1 MSSVALVGI
10 AKSFGRRPALE
21 AVDLEIADGEF
32 MVVVGPSGCGK
43 STLLRIVAGLE
54 QPDRGN
60 VVIGGERVTQRP
72 PARRGVAMVFQS
84 YALYPHMTAFDNM
97 SFGLEQ
103 TRTSRAEIERKVRW
117 AADILRIS
125 HLLDR
130 KPRELSGGER
140 QRVAIGRAITR
151 EPGVFLL
158 DEPLSNLDAGLRG
171 HMRAELIEL
180 HRSLK
185 VTTIHVTHDQVEAM
199 TLADRIAVMREG
211 RIEQVGAPLDLYR
224 RPANRFVG
232 SFIGAPQMNFIP
244 VELRGYADGAL
255 VVGLPGGAELRM
267 PIKAEPRLSPTESI
281 AAGLEI
287 GVRPEHLIASEGRQ
301 ADLAGRIRLVEHLGS
316 ATLLHVRCPEMEAE
330 LRIQLPGIAL
340 WQMGQQ
346 IAVEV
351 PVAHCTIFDAA
362 GLAVAHGD

>member
-10 AKSFGRRPALE
+10 AKSFGRRPALD
-21 AVDLEIADGEF
+21 AIHLEIAEGEF
-32 MVVVGPSGCGK
+32 VVVVGPSGCGK

-54 QPDRGN
+54 QPDRGE
-60 VVIGGERVTQRP
+60 VFIGGERVTQRP
-72 PARRGVAMVFQS
+72 PAGRGVAMVFQS
-84 YALYPHMTAFDNM
+84 YALYPHMTAFENM

-103 TRTSRAEIERKVRW
+103 ARAGRAEIDRRVGR

-199 TLADRIAVMREG
+199 TLADRIAVLHEG
-211 RIEQVGAPLDLYR
+211 RVEQVGPPLTLYR

-244 VELRGYADGAL
+244 VELRGDANGAL
-255 VVGLPGGAELRM
+255 VVGLPGGAELHM
-267 PIKAEPRLSPTESI
+267 PIEAEPRISSTQSL
-281 AAGLEI
+281 AAGLEL
-287 GVRPEHLIASEGRQ
+287 GVRPEHLSACERGE
-301 ADLAGRIRLVEHLGS
+301 ADLTGRIRLVEHLGS
-316 ATLLHVRCPEMEAE
+316 TTLLHVRCPRMETDI
-330 LRIQLPGIAL
+330 RVQLHGTASWQAGQEIA
-340 WQMGQQ
+340 
-346 IAVEV
+346 IEV
-351 PVAHCTIFDAA
+351 PAAQCTLFNAA
-362 GLAVAHGD
+362 GVAIAHGD

>member
-10 AKSFGRRPALE
+10 GKSFGRRPALE
-21 AVDLEIADGEF
+21 AIDLEIADGEF

-54 QPDRGN
+54 QPDRGD

-103 TRTSRAEIERKVRW
+103 ARTSRAEIERKVRW

-151 EPGVFLL
+151 QPGVFLL
-158 DEPLSNLDAGLRG
+158 DEPLSNLDAALRG

-180 HRSLK
+180 HRSLE

-211 RIEQVGAPLDLYR
+211 RIEQVGPPLSLYR

-244 VELRGYADGAL
+244 VELLGYADGAL
-255 VVGLPGGAELRM
+255 VVRLPGGAELPM
-267 PIKAEPRLSPTESI
+267 TIEAEPRLSPAAPVE
-281 AAGLEI
+281 AGLEV
-287 GVRPEHLIASEGRQ
+287 GVRPEHLIASERGR
-301 ADLAGRIRLVEHLGS
+301 ADLAGRIRLVEHLGGT
-316 ATLLHVRCPEMEAE
+316 TLLHVRCAGMEAD
-330 LRIQLPGIAL
+330 LRIQLQGTASCQAGQEIA
-340 WQMGQQ
+340 
-346 IAVEV
+346 IEV
-351 PVAHCTIFDAA
+351 PTAQCTIFDAA
-362 GLAVAHGD
+362 GLAIAHGG

>member
-1 MSSVALVGI
+1 MSSVALVEI
-10 AKSFGRRPALE
+10 AKSFGRQPAL
-21 AVDLEIADGEF
+21 VGIDLEIADGEF

-43 STLLRIVAGLE
+43 STLLRIVAGLA
-54 QPDRGN
+54 QPDRGD
-60 VVIGGERVTQRP
+60 VVIGGERVTHWP

-103 TRTSRAEIERKVRW
+103 ARASRAEIDRKVRW

-125 HLLDR
+125 HLLER

-180 HRSLK
+180 HRRLK

-211 RIEQVGAPLDLYR
+211 RIEQVGPPLSLYR
-224 RPANRFVG
+224 RPVNRFVG
-232 SFIGAPQMNFIP
+232 SFIGAPQMNFIA
-244 VELRGYADGAL
+244 VELRGYADGVL

-267 PIKAEPRLSPTESI
+267 PIEPEHRFAPAASVE
-281 AAGLEI
+281 AGLEI
-287 GVRPEHLIASEGRQ
+287 GVRPEHLIASNGGK

-316 ATLLHVRCPEMEAE
+316 ATLLHVRCPGIEADV
-330 LRIQLPGIAL
+330 RIQLPGIVS
-340 WQMGQQ
+340 WQAGQE
-346 IAVEV
+346 IAIEV
-351 PVAHCTIFDAA
+351 PAAQCTIFAA
-362 GLAVAHGD
+362 GVAIAHGG

>member
-10 AKSFGRRPALE
+10 TKSFGRRPALQ
-21 AVDLEIADGEF
+21 AIDLEIADGEF

-54 QPDRGN
+54 QPDRGD
-60 VVIGGERVTQRP
+60 VVIGGERVTHSP

-84 YALYPHMTAFDNM
+84 YALYPHMTAFENM

-103 TRTSRAEIERKVRW
+103 ARAGRAEIERKVRW
-117 AADILRIS
+117 AADILKIS

-185 VTTIHVTHDQVEAM
+185 VTSIHVTHDQVEAM
-199 TLADRIAVMREG
+199 TLANRIAVMREG
-211 RIEQVGAPLDLYR
+211 RIEQVGTPLSLYR

-232 SFIGAPQMNFIP
+232 SFIGAPQMNFTP
-244 VELRGYADGAL
+244 VELRGYSDGTL
-255 VVGLPGGAELRM
+255 VVGLPGGAELRV
-267 PIKAEPRLSPTESI
+267 PVEAEPRLSPTGTI
-281 AAGLEI
+281 PAGLEI
-287 GVRPEHLIASEGRQ
+287 GVRPEHLIASERGK

-316 ATLLHVRCPEMEAE
+316 TTLLHVRCAGMEAY
-330 LRIQLPGIAL
+330 LRIQLQGTASWQVGQEIA
-340 WQMGQQ
+340 
-346 IAVEV
+346 IEV
-351 PVAHCTIFDAA
+351 PAAQCTIFDAG
-362 GLAVAHGD
+362 GLAIAHAG